1 MNNERPDARPASA
14 RPDAPRTDS
23 SRPDASTPSTSTT
36 PSTRPRPAAQD
47 DDNALESI
55 GKAISSPME
64 GAAEPEE
71 PRSNG
76 TPPQAPGS

>member
-1 MNNERPDARPASA
+1 MKNDRPDARPDATRPDDT
-14 RPDAPRTDS
+14 RPDAA
-23 SRPDASTPSTSTT
+23 RPTTT
-36 PSTRPRPAAQD
+36 PARPRPAAQD